1 MNSFYYFVLNKR
13 PKNFILLR
21 RFKSIKIKSK
31 RGLAETYFKK
41 NKSSKATLL
50 IIRPFI
56 KAHQIKIKIFRLT
69 SYN

>member
-31 RGLAETYFKK
+31 RGFAKTYFKK
-41 NKSSKATLL
+41 IKHPKATPL
-50 IIRPFI
+50 IIRLFI
-56 KAHQIKIKIFRLT
+56 QAHQIKIKIFRLNP
-69 SYN
+69 YN